1 MSNTPRLEYII
12 IYCQLVKE
20 KFEYTEGL
28 TSCRRTDNTMT
39 KRNDTEGLT
48 SCRRTDNT
56 MTKRKDTE
64 GLTSCRRTDNTMTK
78 RTGTKQDKQ

>member
-20 KFEYTEGL
+20 KFEDTEGL
-28 TSCRRTDNTMT
+28 TSCRRTHNTMT

-48 SCRRTDNT
+48 SCRRTGNA
-56 MTKRKDTE
+56 
-64 GLTSCRRTDNTMTK
+64 MTK
-78 RTGTKQDKQ
+78 RTGTKQDKHDRQNKAENKD